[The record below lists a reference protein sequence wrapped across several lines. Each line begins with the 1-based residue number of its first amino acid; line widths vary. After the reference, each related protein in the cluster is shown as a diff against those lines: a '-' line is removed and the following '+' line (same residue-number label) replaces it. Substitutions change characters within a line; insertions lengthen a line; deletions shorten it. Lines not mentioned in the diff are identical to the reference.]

1 MLPTTTEVFEKLNKS
16 LDKKILALTNINQLN
31 QDMFEARKNM
41 MHGKNRILNEYN
53 DVVLHPDGQKELGAN
68 EAARNAAIDAMLTK
82 EKTALEEIEVQ
93 LTQAQ
98 GELQVVLVECDRWRY
113 ALRILEVNAG
123 TEFSVTAR

>member
-53 DVVLHPDGQKELGAN
+53 DVALHPDGQKELGAN

-113 ALRILEVNAG
+113 ALRILEVDSG
-123 TEFSVTAR
+123 KEFSVTTR